1 MVHDRQVD
9 GKTYV
14 FGNQGGLFMQA
25 MTWWDHETGS
35 VWSQVWGQA
44 ISGPLKGTSLRL
56 IPAAI
61 VPWATWKAEHPDT
74 LALVADDG
82 SRFFRQERPRDGWV
96 IGVAIDEHSKAFPFT
111 AAAQAGVINDAVGPF
126 PVAVYA
132 DGESRNVHVY
142 LRQAGGQVL
151 TLALDPSGEFLVDG
165 ETGSRWNIDRGQAVE
180 GPLKGESLLLV
191 PYVSAFDWAWLDFHP
206 ESAIYGE

>member
-1 MVHDRQVD
+1 
-9 GKTYV
+9 
-14 FGNQGGLFMQA
+14 MQA

-44 ISGPLKGTSLRL
+44 ISGPLKGTSLGL

-61 VPWATWKAEHPDT
+61 VPWATWKGEHPDT
-74 LALVADDG
+74 LALIADEG
-82 SRFFRQERPRDGWV
+82 GRFFRQERPRDGWV
-96 IGVAIDEHSKAFPFT
+96 IGVAIGESSKAYPFT

-142 LRQAGGQVL
+142 LRQAGEQIL
-151 TLALDPSGEFLVDG
+151 TLALDPAGEFLVDQ
-165 ETGSRWNIDRGQAVE
+165 ETGTRWNIDRGQAVE
-180 GPLKGESLLLV
+180 GLLKGESLLLV

-206 ESAIYGE
+206 ESAFFGE